1 MKTLALIGGDLVV
14 GAMGHRTIS
23 GVPKIRQEM
32 ALALGE
38 EYGADRFH
46 PDLGSILIEFIGE
59 SVQADTEML
68 VRAEV
73 GRVISQYIAIQQR
86 EVLRDHLECR
96 MSRFDASDVV
106 VGVTAIQARVDFD
119 TVRIS
124 ANLLT
129 QSGANVTI
137 NRTMSHS

>member
-1 MKTLALIGGDLVV
+1 MKTLALINGDLVV
-14 GAMGHRTIS
+14 GATGHGTIS

-38 EYGADRFH
+38 EYGSDRFH
-46 PDLGSILIEFIGE
+46 PDLGSILIEFVGQSIDE
-59 SVQADTEML
+59 QIEMMI
-68 VRAEV
+68 RAEV
-73 GRVISQYIAIQQR
+73 GRVISQYIAIQRR

-106 VGVTAIQARVDFD
+106 VGITGIQARIDFD
-119 TVRIS
+119 TVRVS

-137 NRTMSHS
+137 SRTMHT